1 MRLETLPFVVGLLL
15 GLLALALVVD
25 AWTPDESVVTGER
38 RRRFRRPRDR
48 FGEALLGLGVGA
60 VSAVLLAGEG
70 WRYSVVSVI
79 VAAVLVAW
87 GVKRNAGYL
96 RGAFTGGDVPKAASR
111 RGSPP
116 SPLRSR

>member
-1 MRLETLPFVVGLLL
+1 MRLETLPIVLGILL

-25 AWTPDESVVTGER
+25 AWTPDESVPTGER

-60 VSAVLLAGEG
+60 VSAVLLAGEA

-79 VAAVLVAW
+79 VAAVLLAW

-96 RGAFTGGDVPKAASR
+96 KGTVTRGDVSKPASR
-111 RGSPP
+111 QGPP